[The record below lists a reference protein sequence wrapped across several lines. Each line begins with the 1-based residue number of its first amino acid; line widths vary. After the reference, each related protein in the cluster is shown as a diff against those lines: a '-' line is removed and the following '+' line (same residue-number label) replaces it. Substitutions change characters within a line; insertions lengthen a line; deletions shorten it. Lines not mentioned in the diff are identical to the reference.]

1 MSAQAE
7 DLQLIQQHV
16 EIMTLMELA
25 RKQHEEATGTRAA
38 ITKLVGSFLQGEL
51 ERSMGRLKERR
62 IWIKDTPERSGLKL
76 IFTYAVAGRRGLY
89 EVERATLRAY
99 MTERVEDYSDLIIKV
114 QIPRLP
120 IEVKYPDLSKGYKK
134 RSPGE

>member
-7 DLQLIQQHV
+7 DMQLIQHHV

-89 EVERATLRAY
+89 EIERATLRAY

>member
-7 DLQLIQQHV
+7 DLQLIQHHI

-89 EVERATLRAY
+89 EIERATLRAY

>member
-7 DLQLIQQHV
+7 DLQLIQHHV

-51 ERSMGRLKERR
+51 ERSMGKLKERR

-89 EVERATLRAY
+89 EIERATLRAY

-134 RSPGE
+134 RSPSE